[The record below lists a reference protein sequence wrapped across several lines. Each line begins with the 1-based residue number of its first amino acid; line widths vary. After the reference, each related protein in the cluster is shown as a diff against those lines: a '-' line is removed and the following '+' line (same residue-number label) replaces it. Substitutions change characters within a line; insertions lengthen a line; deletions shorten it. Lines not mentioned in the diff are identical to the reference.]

1 MLSAQYAPNHIGH
14 YKMENNMTRPFK
26 RLMMAAAPFAMLC
39 AGCVAHAETTTKTAT
54 LNVDTSNHDGE
65 KIKDDSKPALWV
77 VKDQDTTIYLFGTF
91 HLIKPGTP
99 WFNEAV
105 KEAFDKSDTLVTEI
119 INPED
124 PATLQQISIKYMVSN
139 DGKKLSE
146 RLSPEQLTTY
156 KAYLAERDIP
166 VEAFDQL
173 DPWAVGLTLTLMQYM
188 KSGATPEA
196 GAEAVLAADGKAMK
210 KQHLELEN
218 AEQQM
223 QWLDTTPMPEQIE
236 SLMSLINDQTK
247 ADALMNNMVTAWNA
261 GKPDDLATLIN
272 SEFEKSPAT
281 AKALLYDR
289 NARWADWIE
298 KRMATPGTVFI
309 AVGAGHLAGKD
320 SVQDYLNKKEIISQR
335 IEY

>member
-1 MLSAQYAPNHIGH
+1 MVRS
-14 YKMENNMTRPFK
+14 FK
-26 RLMMAAAPFAMLC
+26 RLMIVAAPFAMLC
-39 AGCVAHAETTTKTAT
+39 AGCAANAEITADTAVANVETT
-54 LNVDTSNHDGE
+54 
-65 KIKDDSKPALWV
+65 IKDDSKPAIWV
-77 VKDQDTTIYLFGTF
+77 VKDNDTTIYLFGTF
-91 HLIKPGTP
+91 HLIKPGTL

-124 PATLQQISIKYMVSN
+124 PAAIQQISIKYMMSN
-139 DGKKLSE
+139 DGKKITE
-146 RLSPEQLTTY
+146 RLTPEQLTKY
-156 KAYLAERDIP
+156 KAYLAERDLP
-166 VEAFDQL
+166 AEAFDAL

-188 KSGATPEA
+188 QAGATPEA
-196 GAEAVLAADGKAMK
+196 GAEAVLSADLKVTK

-223 QWLDTTPMPEQIE
+223 QWLDSTPMSEQIE
-236 SLMSLINDQTK
+236 SLMSLIDDQGK
-247 ADALMNNMVTAWNA
+247 ADALMNNMITAWNA
-261 GKPDDLATLIN
+261 GKPDDLAALIN
-272 SEFEKSPAT
+272 SEFGKSPAT

-320 SVQDYLNKKEIISQR
+320 SVQDYLAKKEIMSQR